1 MNDLGYKSE
10 PMAVPSKLKKKM
22 SYPNLCIRDKSL
34 EAAFGKEL
42 PKVGDQMEAT
52 LMLRVTGMRND
63 EYGKSVDFD
72 VVSGEF
78 GEPEEAEEV
87 EEMEEMEDSD
97 EGESGNSMAKY

>member
-63 EYGKSVDFD
+63 EYGKSVNFD

-78 GEPEEAEEV
+78 REPEEAEEV
-87 EEMEEMEDSD
+87 EEMEDSD

>member
-10 PMAVPSKLKKKM
+10 PMAVPSKPEKKM
-22 SYPNLCIRDKSL
+22 SYPHLCIRDKSL

-42 PKVGDQMEAT
+42 PKVGDEMEAT

-78 GEPEEAEEV
+78 GEPEEAEEGA
-87 EEMEEMEDSD
+87 
-97 EGESGNSMAKY
+97 EGSKD